1 NDCIGTNPD
10 MVPDGDRKGILK
22 PRAALTGIDG
32 VAGGSDAA
40 VWRNEHMISDPDLGA
55 VQNDQMV
62 IGIKMLPNFNVIAIV
77 TVKRGRNYKGSAD
90 PADDLPKDLLPFI
103 R

>member
-1 NDCIGTNPD
+1 MGRNVLSHDTACPDDRLVTNGNSRQNDCIGTNPD

-77 TVKRGRNYKGSAD
+77 
-90 PADDLPKDLLPFI
+90 I
-103 R
+103 